1 MLTDLLA
8 RSFSTDFRKYLREC
22 LFGYSSNPCLRPVT
36 RLVTHLTFRGD
47 RMILALQQSNNNEI
61 AASLNHPLGVVII
74 FCFYKTTFDKMSV
87 SNQLAKMVRIQHTN
101 VSNI

>member
-22 LFGYSSNPCLRPVT
+22 LFGYSSNPCLRPVKVVVVT

-74 FCFYKTTFDKMSV
+74 FCF
-87 SNQLAKMVRIQHTN
+87 
-101 VSNI
+101 